1 MDARLLEKFFKLYSK
16 CSKAYSKL
24 CGLDKYYIVSYYKS
38 DNFIYSHQYI
48 DFNLLFCTATGTK
61 DNSRNPHL
69 CSEFK
74 ANKNGFM
81 ITLFE
86 KNFFDEVVIL
96 DSIQEK
102 ICGKLKDLDKLDI
115 LALNNIYKKIIKK
128 V

>member
-1 MDARLLEKFFKLYSK
+1 MDTRLLEKFFKLYGK

-38 DNFIYSHQYI
+38 DDLIYLHQYI
-48 DFNLLFCTATGTK
+48 DFNLLYCKTTCTK

-74 ANKNGFM
+74 ANKNSFM

-96 DSIQEK
+96 DSIHEK
-102 ICGKLKDLDKLDI
+102 ICGKLKDLEKSDI